1 MSSPRNLS
9 PTVFIGE
16 RGSRRLF
23 MNVRSQVSMVFHL
36 DKCIGCHTCS
46 IACKNI
52 WTDRKGAEYMWWNN
66 VETKPG
72 TGYPT
77 KWEDQSIYKGGWQKT
92 EDGENEI
99 SLRGAGKRK
108 GLLNIF
114 HNPNMPVIDDYYEP
128 FTYKY
133 LDLIES
139 PSMDDQPTARPVSLI
154 TGRPIDIK
162 MGPNWD
168 DDLSGTQ
175 DFARKDPNLE
185 NLSPAEQEA
194 MFQLERMAFFYLP
207 RICNH
212 CLNPACVASCPSG
225 AIYKR
230 GEDGVVLINQNVC
243 RAWRM
248 CVTACPYKKS
258 YYNWNTGKSEK
269 CILCYPRIEAG
280 YAPACM
286 HSCVGRI
293 RYLGVLLYD
302 ADRIEQAA
310 ASDDSELV
318 QKQLDLLLD
327 PCDPAVIAAAKENGI
342 ADSTLHAAQNS
353 PVYKFVK
360 EWKLALP
367 LHPEFR
373 TLPMLFYVPPLLP
386 VMATIR
392 EKIKDQKLHD
402 IAKDWEDTWLYDT
415 STQELWGAIDQ
426 ARFPLKYMANL
437 FSNGDQNLMK
447 EKLLKLMAVRIYRRH
462 KTVGD
467 VTEEKSNQVLKEA
480 GLTPK
485 MAEAIYALTS
495 LAKFDDRFV
504 IPAAHREQA
513 IEMMEFTGD
522 VKGSTGFGFK
532 DQTAKRGL

>member
-1 MSSPRNLS
+1 MD
-9 PTVFIGE
+9 
-16 RGSRRLF
+16 
-23 MNVRSQVSMVFHL
+23 VRSQISMVFHL

-72 TGYPT
+72 TGYPG
-77 KWEDQSIYKGGWQKT
+77 KWENQNIYKGGWEKNGSGIT
-92 EDGENEI
+92 
-99 SLRGAGKRK
+99 LKGAGKQK

-114 HNPNMPVIDDYYEP
+114 HNPHMPMIDDYYEP

-139 PSMDDQPTARPVSLI
+139 PASDDQPTARPVSLI
-154 TGRPIDIK
+154 TGKPIDIK

-168 DDLSGTQ
+168 DDLSGTP
-175 DFARKDPNLE
+175 DYARKDPNLE
-185 NLSPAEQEA
+185 GLSPAEQEA
-194 MFQLERMAFFYLP
+194 MFQLEKMAFFYLP

-230 GEDGVVLINQNVC
+230 GEDGVVLINQDVC

-258 YYNWNTGKSEK
+258 YYNWNNGKSEK

-293 RYLGVLLYD
+293 RYLGVMLYD
-302 ADRIEQAA
+302 ADQIESA
-310 ASDDSELV
+310 ASANENELV
-318 QKQLDLLLD
+318 EKQLEMLLD
-327 PCDPAVIAAAKENGI
+327 PYDPEVIAAAKANGV
-342 ADSTLHAAQNS
+342 ADSTITAAQGS
-353 PVYKFVK
+353 PTYKFVK
-360 EWKLALP
+360 KWGLALP
-367 LHPEFR
+367 LHAEYR

-386 VMATIR
+386 VMATMK
-392 EKIKDQKLHD
+392 EVSKDQNKNLNQ
-402 IAKDWEDTWLYDT
+402 IAKKWEDSWLYDT
-415 STQELWGAIDQ
+415 STEELWGTIDQ
-426 ARFPLKYMANL
+426 ARFPLKYMASM
-437 FSNGDQNLMK
+437 FGAGDESKIKGQLK
-447 EKLLKLMAVRIYRRH
+447 KLMAVRIYRRW

-467 VTEEKSNQVLKEA
+467 ISEEKVNTVLQDTD
-480 GLTPK
+480 LTGEL
-485 MAEAIYALTS
+485 ADEIYYLTS
-495 LAKFDDRFV
+495 LAKFDDRFNV
-504 IPAAHREQA
+504 PASHREQA
-513 IEMMEFTGD
+513 IEMLDFTGD
-522 VKGSTGFGFK
+522 EKGSTGFGVK
-532 DQTAKRGL
+532 EKVQRGM